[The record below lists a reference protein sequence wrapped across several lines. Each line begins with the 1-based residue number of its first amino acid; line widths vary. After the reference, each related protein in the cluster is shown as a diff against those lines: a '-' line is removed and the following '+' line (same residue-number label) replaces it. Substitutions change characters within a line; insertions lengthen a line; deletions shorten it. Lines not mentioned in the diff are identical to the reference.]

1 MSNYNSYNNMMMRD
15 NPCRK
20 DCPERQPGCNCER
33 RKAWRDGYEAKKRHM
48 YQQINDSSM
57 IDSVIATGKN
67 RRKK

>member
-1 MSNYNSYNNMMMRD
+1 MSSYNSYNTALMKD

-20 DCPERQPGCNCER
+20 DCPDRYPGCNCKR
-33 RKAWRDGYEAKKRHM
+33 RREWRDGYEAKKRHM

>member
-1 MSNYNSYNNMMMRD
+1 MSNYNSYNTMLMSG

-20 DCPERQPGCNCER
+20 DCPDRQPGCNCEKR
-33 RKAWRDGYEAKKRHM
+33 REWRDGYEAKKRHI
-48 YQQINDSSM
+48 YQQKNDSSM